1 MNQRHSEPH
10 TRKSSL
16 KYLGEDF
23 LVWGSECLWFNSP
36 QPQIE
41 AFRTFQI
48 SEEFQD
54 KYGYPAMTPA
64 IRAKVF
70 GLTASKFYG
79 IDPKEK
85 RYQVDKS
92 KLATLGKDLDGELGG
107 RRWMF
112 QPLKGPRTRREF
124 LDMWRFRTSQGRLG

>member
-1 MNQRHSEPH
+1 MVRAWVTQLADPIGSQHYIG
-10 TRKSSL
+10 KAL

-48 SEEFQD
+48 SDEFQD
-54 KYGYPAMTPA
+54 KYGYPAITPA

-70 GLTASKFYG
+70 GLTSAKFYG
-79 IDPKEK
+79 IDPKEQ
-85 RYQVDKS
+85 RHQVDTS
-92 KLATLGKDLDGELGG
+92 KLTMLRNDIDGEVG
-107 RRWMF
+107 
-112 QPLKGPRTRREF
+112 
-124 LDMWRFRTSQGRLG
+124 S